1 MLNNSL
7 YGNFRTRTFSEIFPD
22 FDTFKAEYEGNVIPV
37 SVPSATVLPII
48 YGLMYSRYGN
58 SHIASSD
65 ENRFKTAVMSN
76 IYTYAPTWWRKKQVQ
91 ETLRTLTEDEI
102 LQGGYEIFNHADHP
116 GGQIPQ
122 TSGVLPGIN
131 SQNTSDRR
139 AAKVDSYIRLY
150 GILRAD
156 DTAEFLDKFK
166 NLFLKIVKPELP
178 LWYIT
183 DPTGFWWTDIEQED

>member
-7 YGNFRTRTFSEIFPD
+7 YGNFRTRTFSDIFPD
-22 FDTFKAEYEGNVIPV
+22 FETFKAEYEGNVIPV
-37 SVPSATVLPII
+37 SVPSSTVLPVI
-48 YGLMYSRYGN
+48 YGLLYSRYGN

-76 IYTYAPTWWRKKQVQ
+76 IYTYGPTWWRKKQVQ
-91 ETLRTLTEDEI
+91 ETLRSLTEDEI

-139 AAKVDSYIRLY
+139 AAKVDSYMRLY

-156 DTAEFLDKFK
+156 DTAEFLEKFQ
-166 NLFLKIVKPELP
+166 NLFLKIVEPELP

-183 DPTGFWWTDIEQED
+183 DPSGFWWTDIEQED

>member
-7 YGNFRTRTFSEIFPD
+7 YGNFRTRTFSDIFPD

-48 YGLMYSRYGN
+48 YGLLYSRYGN

-65 ENRFKTAVMSN
+65 ENRFKTSVMSH

-91 ETLRTLTEDEI
+91 ETLRSLTEDDI

-139 AAKVDSYIRLY
+139 AAKVDSYMRLY

-166 NLFLKIVKPELP
+166 NLFLKIVQPELP

-183 DPTGFWWTDIEQED
+183 DPAGFWWTDIEQED